1 MTKRQLRQWATAIIL
16 LLVISGISY
25 GSNRLATQI
34 WDQLISYDT
43 PYAVELNA
51 LPGDRTA
58 SSRVVLVIID
68 SLREDATSHMESW
81 ESLGNQGSS
90 WGIKVPVPSQSLPA
104 WATLM
109 TGTDPHIHGT
119 ATGFHTNALAVD
131 DLFSSARRAGYTTV
145 FAGHRDW
152 EILFGEEI
160 DRARF
165 QFVTGTEDPGP
176 DQDWDS
182 LEYIVTEL
190 ASSTEGF
197 FVLNLTTLNQAAL
210 TSGAVFRQDRTTPY
224 MARVKQYDEMLANL
238 LKVLDL
244 SSDSILVVSSHGTAT
259 KGAFGGWEPEVTEV
273 SAVAA
278 GRGIEPETNANAHS
292 RDVAPTLAVLLE
304 CPFPMHSTGLPV
316 TDALKLTD
324 DQKTQVIASA
334 LESQLPF
341 HEHLLTLLG
350 SDIDLPR
357 PDASLGRSALEQTA
371 ATYQN
376 AKFLAITSRLDDER
390 RDRLPILIV
399 VVLIGVVWS
408 TILWRSEHR
417 RTVLL
422 GLPLML
428 LTGFGILYFMGARFS
443 LTDIRT
449 AYNFPIW
456 YKGLRAQGF
465 LITIALGMMAGL
477 VIARHGNYT
486 RPQLLTGT
494 LHTLATSMIALLLFA
509 GSYLYLYGY
518 QINWAL
524 PSQTLWI
531 VNYAAVVFLVTMG
544 QAAILALGM
553 SWLGAILTV
562 HWWLD

>member
-1 MTKRQLRQWATAIIL
+1 M
-16 LLVISGISY
+16 LVIGAISY
-25 GSNRLATQI
+25 GSSHLVTQI
-34 WDQLISYDT
+34 WDQLVSYDT
-43 PYAVELNA
+43 PYAFELNV
-51 LPGDRTA
+51 LPEDHSA
-58 SSRVVLVIID
+58 SSRIILVIID
-68 SLREDATSHMESW
+68 SLRKDATSHMASW
-81 ESLGNQGSS
+81 ESLGMQGSR
-90 WGIKVPVPSQSLPA
+90 WAIEVPVPTQNLPA
-104 WATLM
+104 WTTLM

-119 ATGFHTNALAVD
+119 VTGFHTHAPPVD
-131 DLFSSARRAGYTTV
+131 NLFSVAKRAGYTTV

-197 FVLNLTTLNQAAL
+197 FVLNLTTLNQVAL

-224 MARVKQYDEMLANL
+224 MARVEQYDEILANL
-238 LKVLDL
+238 LRVLDL
-244 SSDSILVVSSHGTAT
+244 SSDSILVVSSHGTTT

-278 GRGIEPETNANAHS
+278 GRGIEPGTSADALS
-292 RDVAPTLAVLLE
+292 RDVAPTLAVLLGSA
-304 CPFPMHSTGLPV
+304 FPMHSTGLPV
-316 TDALKLTD
+316 TDALKMTD
-324 DQKTQVIASA
+324 DEKNQVMARA
-334 LESQLPF
+334 LESQFPF
-341 HEHLLTLLG
+341 YEHLLTLLG

-357 PDASLGRSALEQTA
+357 PDASFERSALERISA
-371 ATYQN
+371 SYQN
-376 AKFLAITSRLDDER
+376 VKLLAITSQLEDER

-399 VVLIGVVWS
+399 VILVYLLWS
-408 TILWRSEHR
+408 AVLWRSEHR
-417 RTVLL
+417 RTMLL

-449 AYNFPIW
+449 AFNFSLW
-456 YKGLRAQGF
+456 YQGLRAQGF
-465 LITIALGMMAGL
+465 LITIALGMMSGL
-477 VIARHGNYT
+477 LIARQGNYT

-494 LHTLATSMIALLLFA
+494 LHTLATSMIALLLFV

-518 QINWAL
+518 QINWVL
-524 PSQTLWI
+524 PSMTPWI

-544 QAAILALGM
+544 QAAVLALGM